1 GRLPCRLDIDG
12 ENPRMGDGGAQHIAV
27 MLPLQGDIIRIL
39 TRAGDQAK
47 ILFTLDRL
55 VDTEFYHGSS
65 PFLWRTP
72 HPSARSCLIL
82 STQTGR
88 FQGRGN
94 HFSAA
99 PQVQLGVSNRTPF
112 AIRPSISLSLYP
124 SSFRMSRPAP
134 PKRGGGSCGA
144 PGVRLSFTATPVPE

>member
-1 GRLPCRLDIDG
+1 
-12 ENPRMGDGGAQHIAV
+12 MGDGRAQHIAIK
-27 MLPLQGDIIRIL
+27 LPLQGDIIRIL

-88 FQGRGN
+88 FQGGRL
-94 HFSAA
+94 FFCSAA
-99 PQVQLGVSNRTPF
+99 SSARRLEQDPVRDQ
-112 AIRPSISLSLYP
+112 AIDLAIAIPKL
-124 SSFRMSRPAP
+124 FQNVAARPAEEG
-134 PKRGGGSCGA
+134 RRQLWRAGCAAELYGNA
-144 PGVRLSFTATPVPE
+144 RAR